1 MCRNGWCAKCFKSHP
16 LDKFHVRLPQDFN
29 GATLAE
35 VEDEVRF
42 KYARPGDHLVTPFQC
57 PCCQSQNIRG
67 KSLVPGD
74 ANDAAFESLCIRAY
88 LDAFWSRS
96 SRTIAKHVTEVGFLL
111 KYSRLLGLVALPDLG
126 PWGLGNHMG
135 MLTAIMVLMRSKEP
149 GRQGSTVKFGTARQT
164 RSTLTVLWEASADSG
179 QDLVLS
185 SGSSRGRFITTLN
198 PSEGRWYQSFTL
210 GIAARMGD
218 EVRQDRAYALA
229 ELLELLR
236 MYEEE
241 WKELK
246 FEMPIDHL
254 SACMF
259 LLVSCLGGMRGY
271 EVVWTDLTALRR
283 DVILCEESEDCE
295 AVCWPL
301 VGRFKLED
309 GKVGIHII
317 PIAGTTRSGIPF
329 FVWTQRFVGAL
340 QRKGITEGWAF
351 QRRDGSRALAS
362 DYRTNIFGKLEMIQ
376 QNTNLIEKDVD
387 VWEEYGVQRSGRRF
401 FVTEC
406 QVRKIPQS
414 VIEAQCRWRTERT
427 KGKQRVARS
436 MMQLYSEVRNMKS
449 VLIQPSKAF

>member
-1 MCRNGWCAKCFKSHP
+1 M
-16 LDKFHVRLPQDFN
+16 RLPQDFN

-42 KYARPGDHLVTPFQC
+42 KYARAGDHLITPFQC

-74 ANDAAFESLCIRAY
+74 ASDAAFESLCIRAY

-111 KYSRLLGLVALPDLG
+111 KYSRALGLVALPDLG
-126 PWGLGNHMG
+126 PWELGKDMG

-149 GRQGSTVKFGTARQT
+149 GRKKGTTVKFGTARQT
-164 RSTLTVLWEASADSG
+164 RSTMTVLWEASADNG

-185 SGSSRGRFITTLN
+185 SAAKSGRYITTLN
-198 PSEGRWYQSFTL
+198 PAEGRWYQYFTL

-218 EVRQDRAYALA
+218 EVRQDRAYSLA

-236 MYEEE
+236 MYEME
-241 WKELK
+241 WEELK
-246 FEMPIDHL
+246 FRMPILHL
-254 SACMF
+254 AACMF

-271 EVVWTDLTALRR
+271 EVVWTELTALRR
-283 DVILCEESEDCE
+283 DVMQCEESEDYE

-317 PIAGTTRSGIPF
+317 PIAGTTSRSGIRF
-329 FVWTQRFVGAL
+329 FEWTQRFVVAL
-340 QRKGITEGWAF
+340 HRKGITEGWAF
-351 QRRDGSRALAS
+351 QREDGSRALAS
-362 DYRTNIFGKLEMIQ
+362 DYRTNIFEKLEKIQ
-376 QNTNLIEKDVD
+376 QNSTLIEKDVD
-387 VWEEYGVQRSGRRF
+387 VWEAYGVQRSGRRF